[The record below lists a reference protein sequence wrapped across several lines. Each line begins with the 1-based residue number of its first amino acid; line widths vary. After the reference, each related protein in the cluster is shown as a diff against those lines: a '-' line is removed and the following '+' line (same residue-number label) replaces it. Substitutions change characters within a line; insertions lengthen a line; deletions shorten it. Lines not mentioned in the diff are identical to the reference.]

1 MVSLMI
7 KSKFKKI
14 ANEVINIE
22 INSLKKLKK
31 SLDASF
37 NKTIEVILNCKK
49 GKVILSGVGKSGII
63 AKKISSTLAS
73 VGTPSFY
80 VDASS
85 CSHGDLGQISSNDVL
100 ILISN
105 SGESSELK
113 NIIQYANR
121 NKNITLIGIV
131 SKKNSL
137 LYKASD
143 IKILL
148 PEVKEAGPGNMVPT
162 SSTIMQLA
170 IGDAIA
176 ISTMRIKK
184 FGEKEFKRFHPS
196 GSLGARL
203 KTVEDLMLKGKKIPF
218 ISENSGMKTALKIIT
233 KKKLGVLVV
242 QNSKKKTNGIIT
254 DGQLRRVSEKVDN
267 FKDLK
272 VKDVMTKNPISI
284 DMQVLAAKA
293 LSLMNAKKITSLCV
307 HNKNKNKTVGIIHI
321 HNILESNIQ

>member
-14 ANEVINIE
+14 ANEVINTE

-254 DGQLRRVSEKVDN
+254 DGQLRRVSEKIDN

-293 LSLMNAKKITSLCV
+293 LSLMNTKKITSLCV
-307 HNKNKNKTVGIIHI
+307 HNKNKKKTVGIIHI

>member
-14 ANEVINIE
+14 ANEVINTE

-37 NKTIEVILNCKK
+37 NKTIEIILNCKK

-218 ISENSGMKTALKIIT
+218 ISENSSMKTALKIIT

-293 LSLMNAKKITSLCV
+293 LSLMNTKKITSLCV
-307 HNKNKNKTVGIIHI
+307 HNKNKKKTVGIIHI